1 MKKSILFILFLIAA
15 MIAPA
20 QATAPLPS
28 GEGHGG
34 GSAPSVKYVF
44 YFIGDG
50 MGVNQINVTETY
62 LAALKGKIGFEPILM
77 SSFPVVGLVNTY
89 SATNGVTDSA
99 AGGTALSSGVKT
111 KNGAIGVLEDLETPV
126 NSIAYW
132 AQQSGK
138 AVGVATSVAIT
149 HATPASFYGHQP
161 SRQMYY
167 ELGQDLCRSG
177 YDFFAG
183 SDFHRPNTKEGEPS
197 LREQAK
203 AAGYTIVAGNYKD
216 YERRGRK
223 AEKLILLQSDEQNEK
238 LSSDHLPYSLD
249 QTKDDLTLEQITR
262 AGINFLMSKQKDGF
276 FFQIE
281 GGMIDYACHRNDIG
295 NAINE
300 VLDMDKA
307 VRVAYEFYQQHPDET
322 IIVISA
328 DHETGGLVMGKGPY
342 ELHTDLLRY
351 QRKSIDELKWMLTQ
365 QYNKAPKKF
374 TQAAVEK
381 VLKAQMGFGSGI
393 TLDEKQ
399 QQRLQGRWNNIE
411 KAISDVNGLAA
422 DATADA
428 RTKANNDVKGRIS
441 DLCETVKHMLSEQA
455 LISWASGGH
464 SNGYVP
470 VYAVGPGTEVFQGR
484 IDNIEIAPA
493 IARIAG
499 YTVSQ

>member
-1 MKKSILFILFLIAA
+1 MKKRFLSFLLLAAIALA
-15 MIAPA
+15 AAA
-20 QATAPLPS
+20 QS
-28 GEGHGG
+28 Q
-34 GSAPSVKYVF
+34 VKYVF

-62 LAALKGKIGFEPILM
+62 LAALKGRIGTEPILM

-99 AGGTALSSGVKT
+99 AGGTALASGHKT

-126 NSIAYW
+126 TSIAQW
-132 AQQSGK
+132 AKNAGK
-138 AVGVATSVAIT
+138 AVGVATNVAIT

-177 YDFFAG
+177 FDFFAG
-183 SDFHRPNTKEGEPS
+183 ADFHRPNTKEGQPT
-197 LREQAK
+197 LRQQAQD
-203 AAGYTIVAGNYKD
+203 AGYTILTGGYKE
-216 YERRGRK
+216 YEKKGRR
-223 AEKLILLQSDEQNEK
+223 ADKLIMLQSDYQNEK
-238 LSSDHLPYSLD
+238 LGSDHIPYALD
-249 QTKDDLTLEQITR
+249 QDKNDLTLEQIVR
-262 AGINFLMSKQKDGF
+262 AGINYLTSKQTDGF

-300 VLDMDKA
+300 VLDLDKA
-307 VRVAYEFYQQHPDET
+307 VRVAYEFYLQHPDET

-328 DHETGGLVMGKGPY
+328 DHETGGMAMGTGPY
-342 ELHTDLLRY
+342 ELHTDLLRF
-351 QRKSIDELKWMLTQ
+351 QHKSIDELKWMLGQ
-365 QYNKAPKKF
+365 QYQRSPKKF
-374 TQAAVEK
+374 TWAAVEK
-381 VLKAQMGFGSGI
+381 TLRQEMGFGTGI

-399 QQRLQGRWNNIE
+399 QQRLQRRWEGVE
-411 KAISDVNGLAA
+411 KAIAENG
-422 DATADA
+422 
-428 RTKANNDVKGRIS
+428 KVKDRIN
-441 DLCETVKHMLSEQA
+441 DLCETVKHILSEVA
-455 LISWASGGH
+455 RISWASGGH

-493 IARIAG
+493 MARIAG
-499 YTVSQ
+499 YKAE

>member
-1 MKKSILFILFLIAA
+1 MKKRILSLLLMFAIAFTA
-15 MIAPA
+15 MA
-20 QATAPLPS
+20 
-28 GEGHGG
+28 EGK
-34 GSAPSVKYVF
+34 VKYVF

-99 AGGTALSSGVKT
+99 AGGTALACGKKT
-111 KNGAIGVLEDLETPV
+111 KNGTIGMLADWETACT
-126 NSIAYW
+126 SIADW
-132 AQQSGK
+132 AQKAGA
-138 AVGVATSVAIT
+138 AVGVATNVAIT

-161 SRQMYY
+161 KRQMYY

-183 SDFHRPNTKEGEPS
+183 ADFHRPYTKEGEPS
-197 LREQAK
+197 LHEQAQ
-203 AAGYTIVAGNYKD
+203 AAGYTIVKGYKE
-216 YERRGRK
+216 YERKGRK
-223 AEKLILLQSDEQNEK
+223 ADKLILLQSDYQNEK
-238 LSSDHLPYSLD
+238 LESDHIPYALD
-249 QTKDDLTLEQITR
+249 QDRNDLTLEQIVR
-262 AGINFLMSKQKDGF
+262 AGINYLTNKNKNGF

-300 VLDMDKA
+300 VLDLDKA
-307 VRVAYEFYQQHPDET
+307 VKVAYEFYQQHPDET

-342 ELHTDLLRY
+342 ELHTELLKY
-351 QRKSIDELKWMLTQ
+351 QRKSIDELKWILNE
-365 QYNKAPKKF
+365 QYKRAPQRFSWK
-374 TQAAVEK
+374 AVEK
-381 VLKAQMGFGSGI
+381 VLRSEMGFGAGI
-393 TLDEKQ
+393 TLTDDQNKRLARRWEAIEKSICDGYDTDEK
-399 QQRLQGRWNNIE
+399 
-411 KAISDVNGLAA
+411 KTK
-422 DATADA
+422 TAE
-428 RTKANNDVKGRIS
+428 RIS
-441 DLCETVKHMLSEQA
+441 DLCETTKHILSEQA

-470 VYAVGPGTEVFQGR
+470 VYAIGPGTEVFQGR

-493 IARIAG
+493 MAKIAG
-499 YTVSQ
+499 YTVE